1 MSRERRREL
10 TAAYKEIKARPG
22 VYAVRCAATGEAWV
36 FAARNLENREPG
48 VWFSL
53 RLGSHK
59 HAAMQAAWKEHG
71 REGFTYE
78 ELAIIDA
85 DELASWQMAE
95 RLKALEA
102 HWREA
107 LGAAMSGG

>member
-10 TAAYKEIKARPG
+10 TAAYKEVKARPG

-59 HAAMQAAWKEHG
+59 HEAMQAAWKAQG
-71 REGFTYE
+71 GEGFTYE
-78 ELAIIDA
+78 ELASVDP
-85 DELASWQMAE
+85 DGLAAWQLAE